1 MELKSFKT
9 IHILYVVV
17 SVSALL
23 TACHTKITEPLKL
36 MSKSD
41 FGNLV
46 ENYSVPQAQS
56 VQFNQSA
63 SESSVDLTY

>member
-1 MELKSFKT
+1 
-9 IHILYVVV
+9 
-17 SVSALL
+17 LL